1 MRQIPVTTAVGKT
14 PCCTNIHTDDT
25 HEVRVIAVVDSGSNL
40 LDRAQTGWERFLST
54 FEGAPGE

>member
-1 MRQIPVTTAVGKT
+1 MRQIPVTTAAGKT

-40 LDRAQTGWERFLST
+40 LEALPQPLRGSAW
-54 FEGAPGE
+54 